1 MLFYLEFVIQELL
14 PRLEALFHRQ
24 SDQFNSEIDQLKKQL
39 RDSRED
45 SKRKI
50 DKLEQE
56 IRQLNCLLHT
66 DVPTAGDDQMIDYFN
81 YQFIY

>member
-14 PRLEALFHRQ
+14 FRLEALFHRQ
-24 SDQFNSEIDQLKKQL
+24 SDQLNSEIEQLKKQL

-50 DKLEQE
+50 DQLEQE
-56 IRQLNCLLHT
+56 IRQLNLLLHT
-66 DVPTAGDDQMIDYFN
+66 DVPTSGDDQMIDYFN
-81 YQFIY
+81 Y